1 MNASRLEKPKLFSC
15 CRLLALGVL
24 ASLFLLSSAG
34 IAQESVSNHAQ
45 RNSRQIALLTAEAMR
60 FCEPYTRKMVTK
72 LVSSVAAMSA
82 LKGHEELNPESR
94 VGELLAAEAME
105 GINEL
110 IGCSVLS
117 VHYDLEAGR
126 GDF

>member
-1 MNASRLEKPKLFSC
+1 MNTSHSAKRKPSSC
-15 CRLLALGVL
+15 RRLLVLGMF
-24 ASLFLLSSAG
+24 ASLFLFSSAG
-34 IAQESVSNHAQ
+34 VAQESVSNHAE

-94 VGELLAAEAME
+94 VGDLLAAEAME

-117 VHYDLEAGR
+117 VHYDLEANR